1 MKVLLLAAAVVT
13 VLFGLTKLRSQHRSE
28 DVWHE
33 VTSR

>member
-1 MKVLLLAAAVVT
+1 MKILLVVATAAAVI
-13 VLFGLTKLRSQHRSE
+13 LGLTRLRSQHRSE

>member
-1 MKVLLLAAAVVT
+1 MKILLLALSVVAVI
-13 VLFGLTKLRSQHRSE
+13 FGLTKLRSRRSE

>member
-1 MKVLLLAAAVVT
+1 MKILVVIATAAAVI
-13 VLFGLTKLRSQHRSE
+13 FGLTKLRSQQRGE

>member
-1 MKVLLLAAAVVT
+1 MKVLLLVAAVVT
-13 VLFGLTKLRSQHRSE
+13 VLFGLTKLRSQRRGE

>member
-1 MKVLLLAAAVVT
+1 MKVLLLTAAVVT
-13 VLFGLTKLRSQHRSE
+13 VLFGLTKLRSRRSQ